1 MPTFFLSPSE
11 AARFITFQQES
22 WDLAR
27 PRNEPTPYADY
38 FRCQRKD
45 LTRPFLFEGKTRKA
59 PQFVVVPYPIP
70 RKCVATYFPEANG
83 LVALES
89 MAEGSRTPAY
99 KSVVITLAAVST
111 DALSDG

>member
-1 MPTFFLSPSE
+1 LPTFFLSPSE

-38 FRCQRKD
+38 FRWQRKD

-59 PQFVVVPYPIP
+59 PQFVVAPYPIP
-70 RKCVATYFPEANG
+70 RKCVATYFPEANV
-83 LVALES
+83 LIPIESVAEKS
-89 MAEGSRTPAY
+89 NTPTS
-99 KSVVITLAAVST
+99 KSVVVTVHT
-111 DALSDG
+111 RDCGKQ